1 MGVTAALYSWG
12 FQYEN
17 PKKPYEMEGF
27 VNSKAAVEALEFY
40 KSLYDCCTPPGYTD
54 SYMQEGLDAFKSGQ
68 VAMMMN
74 WFAFFPGLY
83 KDPDVG
89 GDKIGFFVNPKA
101 EGRGLARWAARASRW
116 SATREKQD
124 EALAVHQVV
133 RPARRAEEVVVA
145 GRLLLLTRRC
155 CSTRASRPRAPF
167 AADFLKAMSGV
178 KDFWQEPA
186 YASLMLSMQK
196 RVHDYV
202 VAGQGTAQEAADAM
216 VKDWTEVFEDEGKL

>member
-1 MGVTAALYSWG
+1 
-12 FQYEN
+12 
-17 PKKPYEMEGF
+17 
-27 VNSKAAVEALEFY
+27 
-40 KSLYDCCTPPGYTD
+40 
-54 SYMQEGLDAFKSGQ
+54 MQEGLDAFKSGQ

-89 GDKIGFFVNPKA
+89 GDKIGFFVNPKQNVEASHPGRPGHLGRQLLA
-101 EGRGLARWAARASRW
+101 EAGRGAP
-116 SATREKQD
+116 
-124 EALAVHQVV
+124 VHQVV

-145 GRLLLLTRRC
+145 WAATPAHKAVLLDPGFPAT
-155 CSTRASRPRAPF
+155 APF

-186 YASLMLSMQK
+186 YASLDARRCRSACTTTWWPARAPRRRPL
-196 RVHDYV
+196 
-202 VAGQGTAQEAADAM
+202 DAM